1 MGIIYIWLVRAK
13 SIELELSFD
22 EEMYWA
28 AVLTFGAGELQLNLD
43 SQIYGIFS
51 QKNKDARIHKFVTS

>member
-1 MGIIYIWLVRAK
+1 
-13 SIELELSFD
+13 
-22 EEMYWA
+22 MYWA
-28 AVLTFGAGELQLNLD
+28 AVLTFGAEELQLNLD